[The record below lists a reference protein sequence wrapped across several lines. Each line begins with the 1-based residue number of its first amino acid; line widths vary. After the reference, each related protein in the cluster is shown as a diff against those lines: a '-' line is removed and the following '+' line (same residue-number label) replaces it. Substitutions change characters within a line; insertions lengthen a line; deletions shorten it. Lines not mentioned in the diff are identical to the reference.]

1 MQPFNSGISLIG
13 TVQSQ
18 QLADVVRST
27 ANRNIK
33 SVLVLWCNEVNLN
46 TQKIWL
52 SESYFTIAFRLLV
65 HHLHQPSPPL
75 LAPAADQ
82 IQP

>member
-52 SESYFTIAFRLLV
+52 SESYFTIAFRRDYGSTFEQAPIWLLK
-65 HHLHQPSPPL
+65 QT
-75 LAPAADQ
+75 
-82 IQP
+82 